1 MRNFYYITRDL
12 IRPACGKHIQAG
24 VLLACSVFLPATSHA
39 LGIKEPVLKSFIN
52 EPLKIEI
59 PLILTRTEKYKD
71 IVIHQIAGENRNIS
85 EWVPDLEFSLI
96 KDFDDNYT
104 VVAETEK
111 PVTEPI
117 VHFTISI
124 DTGLHWMQREMSFLL
139 DPKPVQRLAKERA
152 KWVKPKVVL
161 KPSQA
166 RLRGSGEETRTEETG
181 TDESQ
186 TTGKSIPTLEDGN
199 IYTVQPGDS
208 LSLIAQYFRHNSGAT
223 LEQAMVAIFRANP
236 NAFIKQDVNKIKS
249 HFRITIPE
257 EALMKQLS
265 SAEARTIFSQ
275 LLAGVSIPAPQQP
288 PTPIASTQAAAPI
301 EPVEVEV
308 EIPEFEI
315 PVVVQPQVKPIEQPV
330 EPEAEL
336 LPPEEPAEVLMTTPE
351 EEYRLTLSP
360 EEAEIPELTIEEN
373 AGTVVFEGEETAV
386 SRAAGPSPEVKKAM
400 RSAVTDMED
409 QIVTLRQE
417 VKKLRQSLQ
426 GKDNLLALKS
436 ESRIRSLAPEKAP
449 SKPAE
454 VSTPVSSEVSAPASS
469 TVPAE
474 QQSGVAILETPRPK
488 QTGGDFD
495 FLRLFLEILT
505 AGAAVAFIGYL
516 VMIKRK
522 RQDGGEF
529 EFPTTF
535 KDFKSLF
542 TLKQDDDDDLEHEE
556 YEFEEEEDRKHR
568 PITRPINID
577 PPGLEEVRSFMRS
590 TGKTQDGI
598 EVTEEAYDESI
609 DFTHQE
615 EEAAAAAAAAKIEA
629 DMAQAQPGEEINPEY
644 LLQEANLSIAFSDLD
659 NAYHLLIKLINHD
672 PKNPAYRL
680 LILGVLKNLL
690 KEEEFIYHANHLAK
704 ITDKSFNT
712 QWKMAHKLGR
722 QFMPDHPLFSTPAPT
737 STSASGPAPAPISQP
752 METQAPPPAEAPMN
766 QGNLSFAAQK
776 TVVLD
781 TREALAEYEKRMK
794 EKGQL
799 AGSSQTSDTEG
810 EKILDLDDL
819 PDDDTVEE
827 EQQEDK
833 PFRLDMSAPA
843 TAEYEADIDSEELQ
857 PEPLP
862 TADELPIENI
872 TATAATP
879 EEGSPA
885 TVDDAG
891 HILEFDESQAF
902 GKPTQAPAEQDQS
915 ALSTGN
921 IIEFDTPADETA
933 SEEPTEDKT
942 DAPEEEEDL
951 SAETLASMAEFA
963 AIEGISLDTDLLDMH
978 EKLVKEGKE
987 SRRKQDEDDDIE
999 DTVFIKRD

>member
-24 VLLACSVFLPATSHA
+24 VLLACSIFLPATSHA

-59 PLILTRTEKYKD
+59 PLILTKTEKYKD

-166 RLRGSGEETRTEETG
+166 RLRGSGEETQTEG
-181 TDESQ
+181 NRADESQ
-186 TTGKSIPTLEDGN
+186 TTGKSIPSLEDGN

-265 SAEARTIFSQ
+265 STEARTIFSQ
-275 LLAGVSIPAPQQP
+275 LLAGVSIPAPQRP
-288 PTPIASTQAAAPI
+288 PTPIASTQPTAPV

-315 PVVVQPQVKPIEQPV
+315 PVVAQPEIEPIEQPV

-351 EEYRLTLSP
+351 EEYHLTLSP
-360 EEAEIPELTIEEN
+360 EEAEIPELIIEEN

-436 ESRIRSLAPEKAP
+436 ESRIRSRAPEQTEQTP

-454 VSTPVSSEVSAPASS
+454 VSTPAKSTVSA
-469 TVPAE
+469 E
-474 QQSGVAILETPRPK
+474 QKSGVAVLETPSPT
-488 QTGGDFD
+488 QAGGNFD
-495 FLRLFLEILT
+495 LLRLFLEILT
-505 AGAAVAFIGYL
+505 AAAAIAFIGYL
-516 VMIKRK
+516 IIIKRK
-522 RQDGGEF
+522 REDGVEL
-529 EFPTTF
+529 EFPTTI
-535 KDFKSLF
+535 KDFKSFF
-542 TLKQDDDDDLEHEE
+542 TSRQADDDDDLEHEE
-556 YEFEEEEDRKHR
+556 YEFEEEEEEDRKHR
-568 PITRPINID
+568 PITRPITIG
-577 PPGLEEVRSFMRS
+577 PSEEVRSFMRS
-590 TGKTQDGI
+590 SGKTQDGI
-598 EVTEEAYDESI
+598 EVTEEAYDDSI

-615 EEAAAAAAAAKIEA
+615 EEAAAAAAAAAEA
-629 DMAQAQPGEEINPEY
+629 EMTQAPPGEEINPEY

-672 PKNPAYRL
+672 PRNPAYRL

-690 KEEEFIYHANHLAK
+690 KEEEFIYHANHLAN
-704 ITDKSFNT
+704 ITEKSFNT
-712 QWKMAHKLGR
+712 QWKKAHKLGK

-737 STSASGPAPAPISQP
+737 SASGPAPEPISQP
-752 METQAPPPAEAPMN
+752 MGTQAPPPAEAPMN

-776 TVVLD
+776 TVVLN

-799 AGSSQTSDTEG
+799 AGSSQASGKED
-810 EKILDLDDL
+810 EKILELEDLLDDE
-819 PDDDTVEE
+819 TAEE
-827 EQQEDK
+827 GQQEDK

-843 TAEYEADIDSEELQ
+843 TAEDETDIDSEELQ

-862 TADELPIENI
+862 TADELPIENV

-879 EEGSPA
+879 GEGSPA
-885 TVDDAG
+885 TMDDAE
-891 HILEFDESQAF
+891 HILEFDESHAF
-902 GKPTQAPAEQDQS
+902 GEPTQAPAEQDQS

-921 IIEFDTPADETA
+921 IIEFDTPADEA
-933 SEEPTEDKT
+933 VSGKPTEDKT
-942 DAPEEEEDL
+942 DEEEEAL

-978 EKLVKEGKE
+978 EKLVKEGKD
-987 SRRKQDEDDDIE
+987 SKKKQDDDDDIE